1 MIKKL
6 ALIHIAGAIL
16 AFGKNPNIVLI
27 YADDLGYTDLSC
39 QGSKYYET
47 PNIDRIGRE
56 GMTFTNAYA
65 GAANCAP
72 SRACM
77 MTGKYT
83 PCLLYTSPS
92 PRD

>member
-1 MIKKL
+1 MEARESLQLRMIKKF
-6 ALIHIAGAIL
+6 ALIHILGVVL

-27 YADDLGYTDLSC
+27 YADDLGYADLSC

-72 SRACM
+72 SRAQI
-77 MTGKYT
+77 T
-83 PCLLYTSPS
+83 
-92 PRD
+92 R

>member
-1 MIKKL
+1 MIKKF
-6 ALIHIAGAIL
+6 ALIHILGAVL
-16 AFGKNPNIVLI
+16 GFGKNPNIVLI

-56 GMTFTNAYA
+56 GMTFSNAYA

-77 MTGKYT
+77 MT
-83 PCLLYTSPS
+83 
-92 PRD
+92 